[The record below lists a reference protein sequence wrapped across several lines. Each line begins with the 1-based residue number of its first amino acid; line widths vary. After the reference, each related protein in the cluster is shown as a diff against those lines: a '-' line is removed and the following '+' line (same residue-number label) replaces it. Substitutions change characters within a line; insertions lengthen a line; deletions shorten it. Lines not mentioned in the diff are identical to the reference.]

1 MQIKTYTAASMK
13 DILSQIKSELGSDA
27 VILSKREITDAGFGL
42 TAKPLIEVTA
52 AVDYD
57 TASEARP
64 GARPAAVQAYQ
75 KTAEAFGSPMDSLSG
90 DIIEIKEM
98 MKALI
103 AQSGL
108 NDQNPLKAKLA
119 AKGLRQNL
127 VDVILTKLGGNATWE
142 GVRGLMGKI
151 VKTDLPGKSRV
162 WTFVGSTGV
171 GKTTTIAK
179 IAAQSVLN
187 EHKKVALVTLD
198 TYRIGAVDQ
207 GRIYAKILNI
217 PFVSVTTPAEFKT
230 ALVKLD
236 SMDLVLVDTVG
247 RSPLL
252 REYVPQLKEYF
263 DGTRAC
269 TFLLMPVA
277 TRDAEMD
284 ITTKA
289 FAGLNIDRMI
299 FTKADEA
306 GSLGSVITH
315 NLIHRIPI
323 SYLTTGQRVPEDIEV
338 ATAAHIIERCLGDMA

>member
-1 MQIKTYTAASMK
+1 MK

-42 TAKPLIEVTA
+42 ASKPLIEVTA

-57 TASEARP
+57 AARAALPARTA
-64 GARPAAVQAYQ
+64 GARTYQAATETIETPA
-75 KTAEAFGSPMDSLSG
+75 DSFSS

-98 MKALI
+98 MRALI
-103 AQSGL
+103 AQSGI
-108 NDQNPLKAKLA
+108 NNGNPLRAKLA
-119 AKGLRQNL
+119 SKGLRQNL
-127 VDVILTKLGGNATWE
+127 VDVILTKLGQNATPE
-142 GVRGLMGKI
+142 AVKGLLEKI
-151 VKTDLPGKSRV
+151 VKTELPGKSRI
-162 WTFVGSTGV
+162 WTFVGATGV

-187 EHKKVALVTLD
+187 DRKKVALVNLD

-284 ITTKA
+284 LATKA
-289 FAGLNIDRMI
+289 FAGLSIDRMI

-315 NLIHRIPI
+315 NLIHRIPV
-323 SYLTTGQRVPEDIEV
+323 SYITTGQRVPEDIEV
-338 ATAAHIIERCLGDMA
+338 ATTAHIIERCLGDLA

>member
-1 MQIKTYTAASMK
+1 MQVKTYTAESMK
-13 DILSQIKSELGSDA
+13 DILSQIRTELGSDA
-27 VILSKREITDAGFGL
+27 VILSKREITDTSYGL
-42 TAKPLIEVTA
+42 AAKPLIEVTA

-57 TASEARP
+57 TASETKPAR
-64 GARPAAVQAYQ
+64 AAVVQAYQ
-75 KTAEAFGSPMDSLSG
+75 KTAEAPEAPSDTISS

-98 MKALI
+98 MCALI

-108 NDQNPLKAKLA
+108 NNGNPLKAKLA
-119 AKGLRQNL
+119 SRGLRQNL
-127 VDVILTKLGGNATWE
+127 VDVILTKLGTNATPQAIKD
-142 GVRGLMGKI
+142 LLGKI
-151 VKTDLPGKSRV
+151 VKTDLPGKNRV

-171 GKTTTIAK
+171 GKTTTVAK
-179 IAAQSVLN
+179 IAAQSVLGA
-187 EHKKVALVTLD
+187 HKKVALVTLD

-217 PFVSVTTPAEFKT
+217 PFVSVTTPSEFKT
-230 ALVKLD
+230 ALSKLG
-236 SMDLVLVDTVG
+236 SMDLILVDTVG

-252 REYVPQLKEYF
+252 KEYVPQLKEYF
-263 DGTRAC
+263 DSTRAC

-284 ITTKA
+284 ISTKA
-289 FAGLNIDRMI
+289 FSGLGIDRMI

-315 NLIHRIPI
+315 NLIHRIPV

-338 ATAAHIIERCLGDMA
+338 ATTETIIERCLGDIA

>member
-13 DILSQIKSELGSDA
+13 DILSRIKTELGSDA

-42 TAKPLIEVTA
+42 VSKPLIEVTA

-57 TASEARP
+57 GAREARP
-64 GARPAAVQAYQ
+64 ANAAAVQAYQ
-75 KTAEAFGSPMDSLSG
+75 KPAETVETPADSLTS

-98 MKALI
+98 MRALI
-103 AQSGL
+103 AQANL
-108 NDQNPLKAKLA
+108 NNGNPLRTKLV

-127 VDVILTKLGGNATWE
+127 ADVIITKLGDKATVE
-142 GVRGLMGKI
+142 SIKDLLGKI
-151 VKTDLPGKSRV
+151 VKTDLPGKGRI
-162 WTFVGSTGV
+162 WTFVGATGV

-179 IAAQSVLN
+179 IAAQAVLN
-187 EHKKVALVTLD
+187 DHKRVALVTLD

-236 SMDLVLVDTVG
+236 AMDLVLVDTVG

-252 REYVPQLKEYF
+252 KDYIPQLKEYF
-263 DGTRAC
+263 DGTRAT

-306 GSLGSVITH
+306 SSLGSVLTH

-338 ATAAHIIERCLGDMA
+338 ATAAHIIERCLGDME

>member
-27 VILSKREITDAGFGL
+27 VILSKREITDTSFGL
-42 TAKPLIEVTA
+42 AAKPLIEVTA

-57 TASEARP
+57 SAREGKP
-64 GARPAAVQAYQ
+64 AMPAAVQAYQ
-75 KTAEAFGSPMDSLSG
+75 KALEPASSPVDALAG

-98 MKALI
+98 MRALI

-108 NDQNPLKAKLA
+108 HDGNPLKAKLA

-127 VDVILTKLGGNATWE
+127 VEVILTKLGANATGE
-142 GVRGLMGKI
+142 TVRGLMDKI
-151 VKTDLPGKSRV
+151 VKTELPGKSRV
-162 WTFVGSTGV
+162 WAFVGSTGV

-187 EHKKVALVTLD
+187 EHKKVGLLSLD

-236 SMDLVLVDTVG
+236 AMDLILVDTVG
-247 RSPLL
+247 RSPLV
-252 REYVPQLKEYF
+252 REYIPQLKEYL

-277 TRDAEMD
+277 IRDAEMD

-289 FAGLNIDRMI
+289 FSGLNIDRMI

-306 GSLGSVITH
+306 GSLGSVLTH

-338 ATAAHIIERCLGDMA
+338 ATTANIIERCLGDIA

>member
-27 VILSKREITDAGFGL
+27 VILSKREITNAGFGL

-52 AVDYD
+52 AVDYG
-57 TASEARP
+57 AAREARP
-64 GARPAAVQAYQ
+64 ARAAAVQAY
-75 KTAEAFGSPMDSLSG
+75 KSAETVSTPVDALTG

-98 MKALI
+98 MRALI

-108 NDQNPLKAKLA
+108 NDGNPLKTKLA

-127 VDVILTKLGGNATWE
+127 VDIILTKLGGNANWE
-142 GVRGLMGKI
+142 EVKGLLARI
-151 VKTDLPGKSRV
+151 VKTELPGKSRV

-252 REYVPQLKEYF
+252 KEYIPQLREYF

-315 NLIHRIPI
+315 NLIHRIPV

-338 ATAAHIIERCLGDMA
+338 ATTEHIIERCLGDIA